1 MTYVYDLL
9 VNFNDVMYD
18 FYDWDKNDSFTHIRK
33 VPLFKVSTSTLV
45 DFMFKKVKVNKE
57 ILSFVKNKTEVFT
70 SRSIERLEYSFILSD
85 GVSSVIVLLNKSGVV
100 SKKSKFL
107 ILEEMEIS
115 NISKSLKYS
124 SVEYEVL
131 NKSISINKVIRGE
144 DKVRSEIIKSLE
156 SIKDDEDKIKYL
168 YYELFNIE
176 GESDIYNKLV
186 SSIKNEEV
194 LDYNNFLNVLSMLC
208 VKK

>member
-33 VPLFKVSTSTLV
+33 VPLFKVCTSILV

-57 ILSFVKNKTEVFT
+57 TLNLVKNKTEVFT
-70 SRSIERLEYSFILSD
+70 ARSIERLEYSFILSD
-85 GVSSVIVLLNKSGVV
+85 GVSSVILLLNKSGVV

-144 DKVRSEIIKSLE
+144 DKVKSEIIKSLE